1 MEMPKG
7 AKTQVIRN
15 VSYIFIDKPYW
26 NTKKKRGEHKRNYI
40 DKLVDGEFIPN
51 GKYLLS
57 LQEATPSS
65 VEKKVAEPCQRQF
78 CGATHLLDER
88 LEANWESMRNCKLA
102 SRCYTVR
109 LNRSA
114 IISSWRAV
122 SLCIGF
128 ANGGSRIVIRLVRFS
143 PLSVSAS
150 CSATSQKMRR

>member
-15 VSYIFIDKPYW
+15 VSYVFIDKPYW
-26 NTKKKRGEHKRNYI
+26 NTEKKRGEHKRNYI
-40 DKLVDGEFIPN
+40 GKLVDGEFIPN

-57 LQEATPSS
+57 RQEATPSS

-78 CGATHLLDER
+78 SGPRICWTR
-88 LEANWESMRNCKLA
+88 LEANWESMRICKLA

-122 SLCIGF
+122 SLCIVF

>member
-1 MEMPKG
+1 MSIEVFCMEMPKG
-7 AKTQVIRN
+7 AKIQVIRN
-15 VSYIFIDKPYW
+15 VSYVFIDKPYW

-40 DKLVDGEFIPN
+40 GKLVDGEFIPN

-78 CGATHLLDER
+78 CGATHLLDEIGSK
-88 LEANWESMRNCKLA
+88 LGIMRTCKLA

-128 ANGGSRIVIRLVRFS
+128 VNGGSRIVS
-143 PLSVSAS
+143 G
-150 CSATSQKMRR
+150 K